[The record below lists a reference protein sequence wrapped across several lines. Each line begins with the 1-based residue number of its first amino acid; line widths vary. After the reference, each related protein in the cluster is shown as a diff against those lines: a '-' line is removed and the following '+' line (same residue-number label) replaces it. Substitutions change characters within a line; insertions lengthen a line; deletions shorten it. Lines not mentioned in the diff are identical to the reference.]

1 MVNDTDRNDFYY
13 PGLAG
18 RALESCDLRGKFVL
32 DIGSGSGIL
41 SMMAARLG
49 ARRVVAVDENADLV
63 RLARHNV
70 SANGLADVVEVRHG
84 LSTELELDEK
94 ADVLVTET
102 MGTWMTCEGMVQ
114 WCEDARKRLLKEG
127 AQVVPQRGVQYAVLV
142 ESEELAGL
150 TSCWK
155 PYRGIDLSAVMEL
168 QDTSSCLWT
177 KRVGVKP
184 SSLVYQELCEPFPL
198 LEVDF
203 GSTPFSAMPR
213 TAENRPRMRAGRVH
227 AVLDFWICE
236 DAQGRQ
242 LSTDP
247 RARRPAGVERR
258 RARWCCG
265 CDKVRVMGLRAG
277 RCLGQWLP
285 AGGGGAGRGRR
296 QRRGRPALAAH
307 PWARRASR
315 PRPTHER
322 QRPAAREVRVR
333 LLRARR
339 IRRLRRP
346 GAVPRR
352 APGGPRGR
360 VESGRRPWLHPLRCP
375 ARRRRCLGGP
385 PARSPAA
392 PAPRRVRRRG
402 AAGDLAV
409 RREPARGAPPRRPA
423 GAARPRRRRRG
434 RGEQRVT
441 LF

>member
-247 RARRPAGVERR
+247 RARRCESWAYARDVAWGNGFQLVAAEPDADVDSGAEDPRWRR
-258 RARWCCG
+258 IPGRDALPGPGPLMSASDLRLVKCACAYYGHGGFVVCG
-265 CDKVRVMGLRAG
+265 DQAQFRAG
-277 RCLGQWLP
+277 R
-285 AGGGGAGRGRR
+285 
-296 QRRGRPALAAH
+296 
-307 PWARRASR
+307 
-315 PRPTHER
+315 
-322 QRPAAREVRVR
+322 REDLEDESNQVD
-333 LLRARR
+333 
-339 IRRLRRP
+339 
-346 GAVPRR
+346 
-352 APGGPRGR
+352 APGCTLYVALRDDDGAWEDHQRGPQLPLPLDVCDGEELLVTSLFDEDSGGSGREDQGPRSRGI
-360 VESGRRPWLHPLRCP
+360 ELQ
-375 ARRRRCLGGP
+375 ARD
-385 PARSPAA
+385 
-392 PAPRRVRRRG
+392 V
-402 AAGDLAV
+402 
-409 RREPARGAPPRRPA
+409 
-423 GAARPRRRRRG
+423 
-434 RGEQRVT
+434 
-441 LF
+441 

>member
-247 RARRPAGVERR
+247 RARRCESWAY
-258 RARWCCG
+258 ARDVAWG
-265 CDKVRVMGLRAG
+265 NGFQLVAAEPDADVDS
-277 RCLGQWLP
+277 
-285 AGGGGAGRGRR
+285 GAED
-296 QRRGRPALAAH
+296 
-307 PWARRASR
+307 
-315 PRPTHER
+315 PRW
-322 QRPAAREVRVR
+322 
-333 LLRARR
+333 RR
-339 IRRLRRP
+339 IP
-346 GAVPRR
+346 GRDAL
-352 APGGPRGR
+352 PGED
-360 VESGRRPWLHPLRCP
+360 VLEFFEFLCP
-375 ARRRRCLGGP
+375 CLNG
-385 PARSPAA
+385 
-392 PAPRRVRRRG
+392 
-402 AAGDLAV
+402 
-409 RREPARGAPPRRPA
+409 
-423 GAARPRRRRRG
+423 
-434 RGEQRVT
+434 
-441 LF
+441 